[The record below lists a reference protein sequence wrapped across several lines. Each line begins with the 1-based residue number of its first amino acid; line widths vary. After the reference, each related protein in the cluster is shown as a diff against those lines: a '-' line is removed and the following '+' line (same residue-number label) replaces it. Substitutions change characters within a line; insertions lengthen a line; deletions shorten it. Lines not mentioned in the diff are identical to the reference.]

1 MLDKKKLKRSILILF
16 LIAIIIIAIIFIVR
30 TLSRYQSVA
39 TSEKDV
45 DVAFW
50 MLHDDFQTASMII
63 KDIYPSEQS
72 FDYSFNVSNFE
83 EDEEG
88 NIAKRAETDLEYR
101 LKIITTT
108 NLPLEYEI
116 MKDDTVL
123 TTQQNII
130 TDDDGTYYREIV
142 IDPAQM
148 LQGED
153 LTDMY
158 TIRVTFPK
166 ENDTNAEFSDLIEYI
181 RLEIDANQLIDE

>member
-142 IDPAQM
+142 IDPTQM